1 MFRSFRT
8 LFDVPEYEYL
18 AVKLRETIMF
28 RRFSPPRQFTMVIAR
43 RLKFPNLFKSTFS
56 CTRMSR
62 ENADL
67 SK

>member
-1 MFRSFRT
+1 MFRFFRT
-8 LFDVPEYEYL
+8 LFDVPEYEIL

-28 RRFSPPRQFTMVIAR
+28 RHFSPSRQFPLVIF
-43 RLKFPNLFKSTFS
+43 KSFKSTFS